1 MQQGLNPWLQGERP
15 ARKALSHEDSY
26 ILTSSPSEVPTR
38 RRSARIS
45 SDPSSAPEG
54 RLTPASRLQGVLLD
68 AEEAQSR
75 DAAASYAEL
84 EA

>member
-1 MQQGLNPWLQGERP
+1 MCWLSANAVQLCPGAQAGSSP
-15 ARKALSHEDSY
+15 GHANS
-26 ILTSSPSEVPTR
+26 SSPSEVPTR

-45 SDPSSAPEG
+45 SDPSSSSDSKS
-54 RLTPASRLQGVLLD
+54 TPASRLQVAFLD

-75 DAAASYAEL
+75 NASEATVAEL